1 MNNVLGEPNSFVT
14 KYIQFVSFFSTWL
27 LWIDNYKNYSYLAN
41 KCAVLHRFK
50 SLYLHLKLKVDTT
63 DT

>member
-1 MNNVLGEPNSFVT
+1 MNKVLGEPNSFVT

-41 KCAVLHRFK
+41 QVCCTSQV
-50 SLYLHLKLKVDTT
+50 
-63 DT
+63 